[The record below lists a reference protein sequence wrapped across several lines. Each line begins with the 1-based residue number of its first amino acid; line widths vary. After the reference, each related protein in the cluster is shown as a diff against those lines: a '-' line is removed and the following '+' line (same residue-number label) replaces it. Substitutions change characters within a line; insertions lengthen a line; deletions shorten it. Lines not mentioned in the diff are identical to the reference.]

1 MATIEASVVINRPID
16 KVFAYV
22 TDSGSWPQWEDGLL
36 KVEQTSKGP
45 MGVGTTFRGANQALG
60 RRMEWTSEVTE
71 YKPRRKWGQ
80 KITSKSW
87 STEESLIFVSVEGGT
102 RLTLISKLEISGFL
116 RLTTSVVVRTM
127 QKKIEGNLTNLK
139 DILEAQARE

>member
-22 TDSGSWPQWEDGLL
+22 TDSGSWPQWEDGL
-36 KVEQTSKGP
+36 
-45 MGVGTTFRGANQALG
+45 LG

-116 RLTTSVVVRTM
+116 RLTTPVVVRTM